1 MGQNSTEVAYGF
13 GQLGSMFLDGTAA
26 ASPPTGMV
34 FVAITCL
41 TDTTFDTTGGL
52 ISDISNITAGLE
64 YITTAPND
72 AAHNLADGSETTTS
86 GSVGL
91 IVDVSNVFPA
101 GVTIYGRWTE
111 IDLAGGTVIA
121 YLGK

>member
-1 MGQNSTEVAYGF
+1 MGINSTEVSYAF

-41 TDTTFDTTGGL
+41 TDVTFDTTGGL
-52 ISDISNITAGLE
+52 LADTTNTANGLE
-64 YITTAPND
+64 YVGTD
-72 AAHNLADGSETTTS
+72 VAAHNVDDGSETAVS

-91 IVDVSNVFPA
+91 FVDVDNVFPK
-101 GVTIYGRWTE
+101 GITIYGRWTD
-111 IDLAGGTVIA
+111 IDLASGTVVA
-121 YLGK
+121 YLGQ

>member
-1 MGQNSTEVAYGF
+1 MGINSTEVSYSF
-13 GQLGSMFLDGTAA
+13 GQLGSMFLDGVAA

-41 TDTTFDTTGGL
+41 TDVTFDTTGGL
-52 ISDISNITAGLE
+52 LADTTNTANGLE
-64 YITTAPND
+64 YMGTD
-72 AAHNLADGSETTTS
+72 VAAHNEADGSETVVS

-91 IVDVSNVFPA
+91 FVDVNNIFPK

-111 IDLAGGTVIA
+111 IDLASGTVVA

>member
-34 FVAITCL
+34 FIAITCL
-41 TDTTFDTTGGL
+41 TDVTFDTTGGL
-52 ISDISNITAGLE
+52 LADTTNTANGLE
-64 YITTAPND
+64 YMGTD
-72 AAHNLADGSETTTS
+72 VAAHNATDGSETVIS

-91 IVDVSNVFPA
+91 FVDVSNTFPK
-101 GVTIYGRWTE
+101 GISIYGRWTE
-111 IDLAGGTVIA
+111 IDLASGAVVA

>member
-1 MGQNSTEVAYGF
+1 MGINSTEVSYSF
-13 GQLGSMFLDGTAA
+13 GQLGSMFLDGVAA

-41 TDTTFDTTGGL
+41 TDVTFDTTGGL
-52 ISDISNITAGLE
+52 LADTTNTANGLE
-64 YITTAPND
+64 YVGTD
-72 AAHNLADGSETTTS
+72 VAAHNEADGSETVVS

-91 IVDVSNVFPA
+91 FVDVNNIFPK

-111 IDLAGGTVIA
+111 IDLASGTVVA

>member
-41 TDTTFDTTGGL
+41 TDVTFDTTGGL
-52 ISDISNITAGLE
+52 LADTTNTAQGLE
-64 YITTAPND
+64 YMGTD
-72 AAHNLADGSETTTS
+72 VAAHNVADGSETVIS

-91 IVDVSNVFPA
+91 FVDVDNTFPK

-111 IDLAGGTVIA
+111 IDLASGTVVA
-121 YLGK
+121 YLGN